1 MMIKPP
7 DFISERHFHKNLKEA
22 IYADWCNLITG
33 GFAQA
38 QLTEQLWR
46 FLTAQCQFIAN
57 VSREHFWEYHFDGN
71 YLAFC
76 HFVNQFGKNTHIGAT
91 IHNDN
96 WLKMGAALDLKQAMC
111 DFLGQNAHYFRI
123 MYVLDFISRRIY
135 EEECK
140 LYAAQAVSLLIEDDP
155 SQVDKAEARMA
166 EYRQIFEDQIPY
178 EQIVWDF
185 AMDED
190 TRNFLVYREQEQE
203 AETEVVAEVKA
214 GKRIRQP
221 ILFEFVPGYVPPQQA
236 TTPPQAE
243 PIRPNL
249 HQARQTLGP
258 AGSHFAQLRQRL
270 EREQQPQP
278 DRQSRR
284 GDRQNANRQDH

>member
-1 MMIKPP
+1 
-7 DFISERHFHKNLKEA
+7 LKGA
-22 IYADWCNLITG
+22 IYTDWCNLITS

-38 QLTEQLWR
+38 HLTEKLWR

-57 VSREHFWEYHFDGN
+57 VSREHFWEYHFNGN

-76 HFVNQFGKNTHIGAT
+76 HFINQFGKDTHIGAT

-96 WLKMGAALDLKQAMC
+96 WLKIGAALDLKQAMC

-140 LYAAQAVSLLIEDDP
+140 LYASQAVKLLIEDDP
-155 SQVDKAEARMA
+155 REAEKAEARMA
-166 EYRQIFEDQIPY
+166 EYQQIFENQIPY

-190 TRNFLVYREQEQE
+190 TRKFLVYREQEQE
-203 AETEVVAEVKA
+203 QEAETEAVAEVKA
-214 GKRIRQP
+214 AKRLRQP
-221 ILFEFVPGYVPPQQA
+221 ILFEFVPGHVPPQQA
-236 TTPPQAE
+236 TTSPQAE
-243 PIRPNL
+243 PIRSPL
-249 HQARQTLGP
+249 RQGP
-258 AGSHFAQLRQRL
+258 AGSYFTQLRERL
-270 EREQQPQP
+270 EREQQPGK
-278 DRQSRR
+278 QSKR
-284 GDRQNANRQDH
+284 GDRQNANQQDH

>member
-1 MMIKPP
+1 
-7 DFISERHFHKNLKEA
+7 
-22 IYADWCNLITG
+22 
-33 GFAQA
+33 
-38 QLTEQLWR
+38 
-46 FLTAQCQFIAN
+46 
-57 VSREHFWEYHFDGN
+57 
-71 YLAFC
+71 
-76 HFVNQFGKNTHIGAT
+76 
-91 IHNDN
+91 
-96 WLKMGAALDLKQAMC
+96 MC
-111 DFLGQNAHYFRI
+111 DFLGQNTHYFRI

-140 LYAAQAVSLLIEDDP
+140 LYAGQAVQWLIEDDP
-155 SQVDKAEARMA
+155 SQAEKAEAREA
-166 EYRQIFEDQIPY
+166 EYQQIFENQIPY

-190 TRNFLVYREQEQE
+190 TRKFLVYREQEQE
-203 AETEVVAEVKA
+203 QEAETEAVAEVKA
-214 GKRIRQP
+214 AKRLRQP

-243 PIRPNL
+243 QIRPHL
-249 HQARQTLGP
+249 HQAEQTQGP
-258 AGSHFAQLRQRL
+258 AGSYFAQLRQRL